1 MEFDI
6 SAKPLESLEKE
17 CEKMSIKLYKP
28 TTNARRDMS
37 VTDYSE
43 LSKVAPER
51 SLLVPMSNKSGR
63 NSYGRI
69 TVRHRGGGNRR
80 KYRIIDFKRD
90 KFGVAGEVL
99 TLEYDPNRSAHIA
112 LVKYEDGEKR
122 YIIAPAG
129 LKVGDKVMAGPEAD
143 IKPGNALPLINIPTG
158 TFVHNVELY
167 PGRGGQLARAAGN
180 AAQLMAKEG
189 PYALL
194 RLPSGELRNVPNG
207 CMATVGVVGNTDH
220 ENVKIGKAGRKR
232 HMGWRP
238 TVRGSVMN
246 PNDHPH
252 GGGEGKS
259 PIGRPGPV
267 TPWGKPALGYKTR
280 KTKKASDKLIVKRR
294 NGK

>member
-1 MEFDI
+1 
-6 SAKPLESLEKE
+6 
-17 CEKMSIKLYKP
+17 MSIKVYKP
-28 TTNARRDMS
+28 TSNSRRNMS

-51 SLLVPMSNKSGR
+51 SLLEPLKNKSGR
-63 NSYGRI
+63 NNYGRI
-69 TVRHRGGGNRR
+69 TVRHRGGANRR
-80 KYRIIDFKRD
+80 KYRVIDFKRS
-90 KFGVAGEVL
+90 KFDVPAEVVS
-99 TLEYDPNRSAHIA
+99 LEYDPNRSAHIA
-112 LVKYEDGEKR
+112 LIKYEDGVKS
-122 YIIAPAG
+122 YILAPAG
-129 LKVGDKVMAGPEAD
+129 LKVGDKVMAGTEAD
-143 IKPGNALPLINIPTG
+143 IKPGNALPLVNIPTG
-158 TFVHNVELY
+158 TVIHNVELY

-189 PYALL
+189 EYALL
-194 RLPSGELRNVPNG
+194 RLPSGELRKVPAN
-207 CMATVGVVGNTDH
+207 CMATVGQVGNLDH
-220 ENVKIGKAGRKR
+220 ENVKIGNAGRKR

-280 KTKKASDKLIVKRR
+280 NKKKASNKMIVRRR